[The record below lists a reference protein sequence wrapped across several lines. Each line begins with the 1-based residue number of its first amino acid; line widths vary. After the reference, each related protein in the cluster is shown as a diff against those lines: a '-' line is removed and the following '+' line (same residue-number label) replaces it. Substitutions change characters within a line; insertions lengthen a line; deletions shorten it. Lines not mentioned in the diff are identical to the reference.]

1 MSPEHNQHKEF
12 RDSVKKIYQALALV
26 FVAVSL
32 VACFLVY
39 GMIDPGF
46 SAFRQNNSVVDYTVV
61 DEDENWDKI
70 ENGIHLRTGLIEGVG
85 LMETVNNCTNC
96 HSAKLVTQ
104 NRMDAARWAA
114 TIDWMQETQNLWDL
128 GGNEEIIINY
138 LVTNYPVKKKGR
150 RLSLENIEWYD
161 MEN

>member
-1 MSPEHNQHKEF
+1 MQERHQNFIE
-12 RDSVKKIYQALALV
+12 SVKKIYNAMLLV
-26 FVAVSL
+26 FGAVVL
-32 VACFLVY
+32 VSCFLVY
-39 GMIDPGF
+39 SMIDPGF
-46 SAFRQNNSVVDYTVV
+46 SAFRQADPMVDYTLI

-70 ENGIHLRTGLIEGVG
+70 ENGIHLRTGLKEGVG

-138 LVTNYPVKKKGR
+138 LVTNYPIKKKGR
-150 RLSLENIEWYD
+150 RVYLENIEWYD
-161 MEN
+161 LEN

>member
-1 MSPEHNQHKEF
+1 MNKSQQDFKH
-12 RDSVKKIYQALALV
+12 SVKQIYRAMQLMFGVVGLV
-26 FVAVSL
+26 T
-32 VACFLVY
+32 CFLVY
-39 GMIDPGF
+39 GMIDPTF
-46 SAFRQNNSVVDYTVV
+46 SVFGQNDESMDYAMF

-70 ENGIHLRTGLIEGVG
+70 ENGIHLRTGLIDGVG

-114 TIDWMQETQNLWDL
+114 TIDWMQQTQNLWDL

-150 RLSLENIEWYD
+150 RMTLENIQWYD
-161 MEN
+161 LEN

>member
-1 MSPEHNQHKEF
+1 MQERHQNFIE
-12 RDSVKKIYQALALV
+12 SVKKIYNAMLLV
-26 FVAVSL
+26 FGAVVL

-46 SAFRQNNSVVDYTVV
+46 SAFRQADPMVDYTVV

-70 ENGIHLRTGLIEGVG
+70 ENGIHLRTGLKEGVG

-138 LVTNYPVKKKGR
+138 LVTNYPIKKKGR
-150 RLSLENIEWYD
+150 RVSLENIEWYD
-161 MEN
+161 LEN